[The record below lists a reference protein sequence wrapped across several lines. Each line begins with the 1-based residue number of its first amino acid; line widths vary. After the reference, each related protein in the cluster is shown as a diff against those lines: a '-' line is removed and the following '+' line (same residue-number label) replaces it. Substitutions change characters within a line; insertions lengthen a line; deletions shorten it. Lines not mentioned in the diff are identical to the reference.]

1 MVPKSRTRVVEPAA
15 PRAPGRTLPPAPA
28 NKDKTSWP
36 GMLLRPRYSL
46 PPETKWQRPC
56 KRLSRS
62 MGRYDGTAMWNF
74 GELFAAMRPAR
85 TLKFADGT
93 RPSQSPHAG
102 RAELQANRASRMI
115 CRSENRSSPI
125 PHRREL
131 SPDRRELARQPLHV
145 VALSGDMSPNRRH
158 LVRSGRFAAGA
169 AGMICKRAPSTC
181 RRSSKS
187 TTRRPLVPTPNERVP
202 GTKHLSHPR

>member
-36 GMLLRPRYSL
+36 GMLLRPRYPP

-62 MGRYDGTAMWNF
+62 MGRYDGTEMWNF
-74 GELFAAMRPAR
+74 GELFAAMQSAR

-131 SPDRRELARQPLHV
+131 SPDRRELARQPLH
-145 VALSGDMSPNRRH
+145 RRH
-158 LVRSGRFAAGA
+158 FVGRYVAQPAAWSDPVGSRLA
-169 AGMICKRAPSTC
+169 LPA
-181 RRSSKS
+181 
-187 TTRRPLVPTPNERVP
+187 
-202 GTKHLSHPR
+202 

>member
-131 SPDRRELARQPLHV
+131 SPDRCELARQPLHV

-158 LVRSGRFAAGA
+158 GQIRSVRGWR
-169 AGMICKRAPSTC
+169 C
-181 RRSSKS
+181 RYDLQKG
-187 TTRRPLVPTPNERVP
+187 TFDVPPEFKEHNAKAVGPDSE
-202 GTKHLSHPR
+202 

>member
-36 GMLLRPRYSL
+36 GMLLRPRYPL

-74 GELFAAMRPAR
+74 GELFAAIRPAR
-85 TLKFADGT
+85 TLKSADGA

-102 RAELQANRASRMI
+102 RSELQANTGRLAWSADLKIVPRPSRTDENYRRTGVNWPDSRSMSSLCRAM
-115 CRSENRSSPI
+115 CRPT
-125 PHRREL
+125 
-131 SPDRRELARQPLHV
+131 
-145 VALSGDMSPNRRH
+145 GGM
-158 LVRSGRFAAGA
+158 VRSGRFAAGA
-169 AGMICKRAPSTC
+169 AGMTCKRAPSTC

-187 TTRRPLVPTPNERVP
+187 TTRRPLRPTPNERVP
-202 GTKHLSHPR
+202 RSKHLCHPR

>member
-85 TLKFADGT
+85 TLK
-93 RPSQSPHAG
+93 SPMEHAL
-102 RAELQANRASRMI
+102 R
-115 CRSENRSSPI
+115 
-125 PHRREL
+125 
-131 SPDRRELARQPLHV
+131 
-145 VALSGDMSPNRRH
+145 NRRTQGV
-158 LVRSGRFAAGA
+158 LSFKQTGRLA
-169 AGMICKRAPSTC
+169 
-181 RRSSKS
+181 
-187 TTRRPLVPTPNERVP
+187 
-202 GTKHLSHPR
+202 